1 MALQAALPPTD
12 SKEFHRSELL
22 RRLAR
27 SRSGPEG
34 RPQGNRPR
42 RALAW
47 DPAEFLGVSPY
58 MMMGICGQVGVALGL
73 LVYATFQVA
82 ARSATTA
89 TVEPV
94 AIQAEPA
101 AEGPSSFL
109 AVADLPAPVQVVDD
123 YYFYLRQ
130 GMLDDAW
137 ALTDKGFRSDN
148 YGEGFVAYQQS
159 WAGAQAIEVLSMDLT
174 WQGNDEA
181 HLVGEIAEGQSGR
194 RWKNTY
200 VLRFDEAT
208 SSWTI
213 HAITPTW

>member
-1 MALQAALPPTD
+1 MALPATLPPTD

-27 SRSGPEG
+27 SRPGPES
-34 RPQGNRPR
+34 RPKGTRPR
-42 RALAW
+42 GTLAW

-82 ARSATTA
+82 ARSAA
-89 TVEPV
+89 PVAVEPV
-94 AIQAEPA
+94 AIQSQPA
-101 AEGPSSFL
+101 AESPSSFL
-109 AVADLPAPVQVVDD
+109 AVADLSAPAQVVDD

-137 ALTDKGFRSDN
+137 ALTDEEFRNDN
-148 YGEGFVAYQQS
+148 YGEGFAAYQQS

-181 HLVGEIAEGQSGR
+181 HLLGEIAEGQSGR
-194 RWKNTY
+194 RWKNAY

-213 HAITPTW
+213 HTITPTW